1 LANIETISGGKMNY
15 LWRLVPVILA
25 SSLVLPACDKKQ
37 DDRAPSSERPQSS
50 TFTPSEP
57 GTPMSDSD
65 LEKAIHAK
73 LESDDALKQAKLSVN
88 ADVKDN
94 KVTIAGAVA
103 SQELRTKAVELAKSA
118 QPGIIIEDEIDV
130 KPSA

>member
-1 LANIETISGGKMNY
+1 MNY
-15 LWRLVPVILA
+15 LWRLLPIIVA

-37 DDRAPSSERPQSS
+37 DNRIPGSEKPPSS
-50 TFTPSEP
+50 TGTPSAP
-57 GTPMSDSD
+57 GAAMSNSD

-94 KVTIAGAVA
+94 KVTISGRVF
-103 SQELRTKAVELAKSA
+103 SQEMRTKAVDFAKSV
-118 QPGIIIEDEIDV
+118 QPGITIEDQIEV

>member
-1 LANIETISGGKMNY
+1 MNY

-37 DDRAPSSERPQSS
+37 DERAPSSERPQSS
-50 TFTPSEP
+50 TITPSEP
-57 GTPMSDSD
+57 GTLMSDSD

-94 KVTIAGAVA
+94 KVTISGTVA
-103 SQELRTKAVELAKSA
+103 SHELRTKAVELAKGA

>member
-1 LANIETISGGKMNY
+1 MNY
-15 LWRLVPVILA
+15 LWRFLPVIIA
-25 SSLVLPACDKKQ
+25 SILVLPACDKKQ
-37 DDRAPSSERPQSS
+37 DDRIPSSEKPPSS
-50 TFTPSEP
+50 TGTPSAP
-57 GTPMSDSD
+57 GAAMSNSD

-94 KVTIAGAVA
+94 KVKIAGTVV
-103 SQELRTKAVELAKSA
+103 SQEMRTKALDLAKSV
-118 QPGIIIEDEIDV
+118 QPGITIEDQIEV